1 MEGTKLHADKIL
13 VAYFIQKG
21 KETSGSKKVADEIVA
36 ALKEKGHDST
46 QFAIT
51 PVEIYPEDKATFETV
66 TRLEKDNRHRPAI
79 VDKVGK
85 MQDYKYVVVVAPN
98 WYDDVPMAVYKFFDE
113 YDFGGKRVI
122 PVINHDGT
130 GHDKVRESIRH
141 FLPHTWVTDGVG
153 ISSASDDVAAVE
165 EAIKQIFMPSESKY

>member
-21 KETSGSKKVADEIVA
+21 KETSGSKKIAEQVVA
-36 ALKEKGHDST
+36 ALKEKGKDAT
-46 QFAIT
+46 EFAIT
-51 PVEIYPEDKATFETV
+51 PTEIYPEDKATFEMV
-66 TRLEKDNRHRPAI
+66 TKLEKDNRHRPEI

-85 MQDYKYVVVVAPN
+85 MQDYKYIVVVAPN

-113 YDFGGKRVI
+113 YDFGGKRVV

-130 GHDKVRESIRH
+130 GHDKVREAIRH
-141 FLPHTWVTDGVG
+141 FLPHTWVTEGVG
-153 ISSASDDVAAVE
+153 ISSASDDAAAVA
-165 EAIKQIFMPSESKY
+165 EAIEQLFMPSTSKY

>member
-66 TRLEKDNRHRPAI
+66 TRLEKDNLHRPAI

>member
-1 MEGTKLHADKIL
+1 MEGTKLNADKTL

-21 KETSGSKKVADEIVA
+21 KETSGCKKVADQVMA
-36 ALKEKGHDST
+36 ALKEKGQDST

-66 TRLEKDNRHRPAI
+66 TRLEKDNRTRPAI

-85 MQDYKYVVVVAPN
+85 MHDYKYIVLVAPN
-98 WYDDVPMAVYKFFDE
+98 WYDDVPMAVYTFFDE
-113 YDFGGKRVI
+113 YDFGGKRIV

-153 ISSASDDVAAVE
+153 IASASDDTAAVS
-165 EAIKQIFMPSESKY
+165 EAIDQLFMPSTSKY

>member
-21 KETSGSKKVADEIVA
+21 KETSGSKKIAEQVVA

-46 QFAIT
+46 EFAIT
-51 PVEIYPEDKATFETV
+51 PVETYPEDKATFETV
-66 TRLEKDNRHRPAI
+66 TRLEKDNRTRPAI

-85 MQDYKYVVVVAPN
+85 MHDYKYVVVVAPN
-98 WYDDVPMAVYKFFDE
+98 WYDDVPMAVYTFFDE
-113 YDFGGKRVI
+113 YDFGGKRVV

-141 FLPHTWVTDGVG
+141 FLPHTWVTEGVG
-153 ISSASDDVAAVE
+153 ISRASEDANEVAK
-165 EAIKQIFMPSESKY
+165 AIEQLFMPSSSRY

>member
-1 MEGTKLHADKIL
+1 MEGTKLNADKIL

-21 KETSGSKKVADEIVA
+21 KETSGSKKVADQVVA

-46 QFAIT
+46 LFAIT
-51 PVEIYPEDKATFETV
+51 PVETYPEDKATFETV
-66 TRLEKDNRHRPAI
+66 TRVEKETRTRPAI

-85 MQDYKYVVVVAPN
+85 MHDYKYVVVVAPN

-113 YDFGGKRVI
+113 YDFGGKKVV

-141 FLPHTWVTDGVG
+141 FLPHTWVTEGVG
-153 ISSASDDVAAVE
+153 ISGAAEDPAAVA
-165 EAIKQIFMPSESKY
+165 EAITQLFMPSTSKY

>member
-21 KETSGSKKVADEIVA
+21 KETSGSKKIADKVVA
-36 ALKEKGHDST
+36 ALKDKGHDST
-46 QFAIT
+46 EFAIT
-51 PVEIYPEDKATFETV
+51 PVEIYPEDKATFEMV
-66 TRLEKDNRHRPAI
+66 TRLEKDNRHRPEI

-85 MQDYKYVVVVAPN
+85 MQDYKYVVLVAPN

-113 YDFGGKRVI
+113 YDFGGKRVV

-130 GHDKVRESIRH
+130 GHDKVRESIRE
-141 FLPHTWVTDGVG
+141 FLPHTWVTEGVG
-153 ISSASDDVAAVE
+153 ISSADDDAAAVE
-165 EAIKQIFMPSESKY
+165 EAIKQLFMPSKSKF

>member
-21 KETSGSKKVADEIVA
+21 KETSGSKKVADMIVA

-51 PVEIYPEDKATFETV
+51 PTEIYPEDKANFELV
-66 TRLEKDNRHRPAI
+66 TRLEKDNRHRPEI

-85 MQDYKYVVVVAPN
+85 MQDYKYVVLVAPN

-113 YDFGGKRVI
+113 YDFGGKRVV

-141 FLPHTWVTDGVG
+141 FLPHTWVTEGVG
-153 ISSASDDVAAVE
+153 ITAASDDAAAVA
-165 EAIKQIFMPSESKY
+165 EAINQLFMPSTSKY